1 VPSIYRDLIS
11 NVALLLALS
20 TLFNYLT
27 RRWKNAEWPGQ
38 VLGGLAFG
46 STAIAGMV
54 TSFRFAEGIIYDGRS
69 IVLGLAGYFGGWIVG
84 SLAAAL
90 AGAYRLWL
98 GGGGT
103 LAGVGTILTSA
114 ALGIAYRAFC
124 SRRGECDRP
133 ISLYLFGLLVH
144 LAVLLWQYFG
154 LPGSAAPQALRT
166 VGLPMMIIFPA
177 ATLLTGLLLADQ
189 ERHILAAKALEEN
202 ESRLQSSLRL
212 SEALNRLALALG
224 EARDLG
230 AIFSIAY
237 DHVAQAMDTA
247 SFIVSMFD
255 REEELIHA
263 AYVVVQGEI
272 QDASRLPPI
281 PLEPEG
287 QGTQSRVIR
296 SGEPLYISDARPAL
310 LEGTRTV
317 YSIGDDGEILEGPP
331 PEEERE
337 EWTRSMLLVPMKAK
351 GETLGVMQV
360 QSWKVDAYSQ
370 EDADLLRGMA
380 NLVAGA
386 VQNARLYEKLQE
398 EIARLDEA
406 HKALESYSER
416 LEEMVDERTRAL
428 REAQEEL
435 LRKERLSTMGQL
447 ASSVAHEVRNPLG
460 VITNAVYFLKSVRED
475 APVQEREYLDL
486 IEKQVASAMRIVNDL
501 LEFTRPREPQREQ
514 LTIGSILQRTLD
526 GFFLPEGISLDLN
539 APENGPTVVVDPF
552 QIQQVIANLLSNAV
566 QAMPEGGQLEISVSQ
581 AEGEVCL
588 SVRDT
593 GVGILPEHAER
604 IFEPLFST
612 KARGFGLGLSISKNL
627 IEANEGRIWFEPA
640 EGGGTV
646 FHIALPVEAGEERGA
661 GLNNAEE
668 KGISS

>member
-46 STAIAGMV
+46 LMAIAGMI
-54 TSFRFAEGIIYDGRS
+54 TSFRFSEGIIYDGRS

-98 GGGGT
+98 GGAGT

-154 LPGSAAPQALRT
+154 LPGNAGPQALRT

-189 ERHILAAKALEEN
+189 ERHILAAKALEES

-230 AIFSIAY
+230 AIFSMAY

-255 REEELIHA
+255 R
-263 AYVVVQGEI
+263 EI

-310 LEGTRTV
+310 LEGTRKV

-337 EWTRSMLLVPMKAK
+337 EWTRSMLLVPMKAE

-370 EDADLLRGMA
+370 EDAALLSGMA

-386 VQNARLYEKLQE
+386 VQNARLYERLQE
-398 EIARLDEA
+398 EIARLAEA
-406 HKALESYSER
+406 HKAIESYSEH

-486 IEKQVASAMRIVNDL
+486 IQKQVTSAMRIVNDL

-514 LTIGSILQRTLD
+514 LTIGSILQRALD
-526 GFFLPEGISLDLN
+526 GFSLPEGISLDLK

-566 QAMPEGGQLEISVSQ
+566 QAMPEGGRLEISVSQ

-593 GVGILPEHAER
+593 GVGILPEHAKR

-646 FHIALPVEAGEERGA
+646 FHIALPVGAGEERGA
-661 GLNNAEE
+661 GLNDAEE
-668 KGISS
+668 EGMSS